1 MSLIVKVKDN
11 TFTYDNKE
19 NIVSIT
25 YTKPYNYYELS
36 NGNFVPYEDSLFNP
50 ISSNATNIVN
60 LFTVTTSQGTISCD
74 QTMWIKNGDNII
86 QTKSITVLEGTYQIL
101 TLGTSLNISSNSYNI
116 RVRSF
121 K

>member
-25 YTKPYNYYELS
+25 YTYPYNYYELS
-36 NGNFVPYEDSLFNP
+36 NGNFVPYEDSRFIP
-50 ISSNATNIVN
+50 ISSYANNIVN
-60 LFTVTTSQGTISCD
+60 LFTVTTSQGTITCD
-74 QTMWIKNGDNII
+74 QTMWIKDGDNII